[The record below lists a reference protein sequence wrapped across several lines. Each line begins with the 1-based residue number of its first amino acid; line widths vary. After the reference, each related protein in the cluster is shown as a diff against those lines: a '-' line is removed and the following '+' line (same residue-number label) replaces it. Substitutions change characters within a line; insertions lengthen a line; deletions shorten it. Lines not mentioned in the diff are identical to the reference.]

1 MKRPLAQAI
10 SAVLVFAAC
19 GGGGGSAS
27 TVSFPPIEPQD
38 TLFVRISGGTFTNSS
53 GRTVQVEAFS
63 LMAYEVSNRL
73 YANAAGAARVELPP
87 DPGFP
92 GMENYILAMP
102 DHPVVNIS
110 PEEAEKVAESMNLRL
125 PTRDEWEYAASLG
138 LSGDV
143 SGQFPWGR
151 LSPEEAPGIPG
162 NYLALDD
169 WNRRDYDGFAFTAPS
184 GSYPY
189 SHAGLADMAGNVAEM
204 VFDDSVWV
212 LKGGSW
218 AQNHDAMRIGWT
230 RRFAS
235 GDRCWYAGF
244 RLAR

>member
-1 MKRPLAQAI
+1 MNRPVTLAV
-10 SAVLVFAAC
+10 SALMVLAAC
-19 GGGGGSAS
+19 GGGGGDAPP
-27 TVSFPPIEPQD
+27 VSFPPIEPRD
-38 TLFVRISGGTFTNSS
+38 TLFVRISGGTFTNSL
-53 GRTVQVEAFS
+53 GVTVQVEAFS
-63 LMAYEVSNRL
+63 LMACEVSNRL

-92 GMENYILAMP
+92 GVGNYIQEMP

-110 PEEAEKVAESMNLRL
+110 PAEAERVAESMNLRL

-151 LSPEEAPGIPG
+151 LSPEETPGIPG

-169 WNRRDYDGFAFTAPS
+169 WNRRDSDGFAFTAPC

-189 SHAGLADMAGNVAEM
+189 SRAGLADLAGNVAEM

-218 AQNHDAMRIGWT
+218 AQNHEAMRIGWS
-230 RRFAS
+230 RGFAS